1 MFKIFVYMYHIPFE
15 GEDSTQIRSI
25 AQKDISFQRT
35 AGNIFFME
43 TGQEVYL

>member
-1 MFKIFVYMYHIPFE
+1 MYHIPFE

-25 AQKDISFQRT
+25 VQKDISFQRT